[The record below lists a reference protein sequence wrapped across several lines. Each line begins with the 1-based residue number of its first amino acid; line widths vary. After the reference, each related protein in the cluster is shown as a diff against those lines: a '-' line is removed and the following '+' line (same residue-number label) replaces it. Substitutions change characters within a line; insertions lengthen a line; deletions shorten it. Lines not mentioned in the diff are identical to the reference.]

1 MTKEEFIKEFAIAIA
16 TQEGYFIRPEDA
28 KKRGIK
34 YPTKSQRQNN
44 PGNLRSWGYYPIV
57 ENTVSFPNPQKGWDA
72 LYQQIVKNI
81 NRGLTLGEFFT
92 GKEGVYYGFA
102 PSKDSNSPV
111 RYAQMVG
118 KLLGISCAIP
128 LNKVIMELK
137 DSPAHAGSN
146 SPTS

>member
-1 MTKEEFIKEFAIAIA
+1 MTKEEFIREFAIAIA
-16 TQEGYFIRPEDA
+16 TQEGYFVKPEDA

-57 ENTVSFPNPQKGWDA
+57 ENTVQFPNAPKGWDA
-72 LYQQIVKNI
+72 LYQQIIKNI
-81 NRGLTLGEFFT
+81 NRGLTLEEFFT
-92 GKEGVYYGFA
+92 GKVGVYYGFA
-102 PSKDSNSPV
+102 PSKDSNNPV
-111 RYAQMVG
+111 RYAQFVS
-118 KLLGISCAIP
+118 KFLGIPAYIP

-137 DSPAHAGSN
+137 DTPANAGSN